1 MTHDLAT
8 GRDAYAGAGTDTRG
22 WVHHAIVEPDAGD
35 QHSVVFSGDD
45 GSGANP
51 FGVQVLVKLAPNGN
65 VLPCRV
71 AGACAGA
78 GEGEYHPFVAGDEV
92 LVVVPSGDER
102 NGGII
107 IGRLNQTLDVF
118 PRMVAGQ
125 DVTNNSV
132 AFKRLAAP
140 YVLESGTALILRV
153 SATGAALTLDPTGNT
168 YLSSGGGA
176 ALYLRS
182 DAVSLQ
188 LKDGTAAFQLD
199 PDAQSAKVVAGDGNT
214 VVSIDGSA
222 DSWQTQG
229 TLSIS
234 TAGNAGVNHV
244 ITMEAVLAVF
254 NAFLQLASKAATA
267 PPALVAFF
275 AAFSAPGALGAVF
288 AAAAKLP
295 VDPVD
300 VQLALAALQLPKSG
314 GAPGVGSQG
323 TMVD

>member
-132 AFKRLAAP
+132 AFKRLATP
-140 YVLESGTALILRV
+140 YILESGTALILRV

-199 PDAQSAKVVAGDGNT
+199 PSDDSVKFRAGDGNT
-214 VVSIDGSA
+214 VFHADGAA
-222 DSWQTQG
+222 DNYQTAG
-229 TLSIS
+229 TLGFS
-234 TAGNAGVNHV
+234 TAGNAAGNHV
-244 ITMEAVLAVF
+244 TTIEAVL
-254 NAFLQLASKAATA
+254 NLL
-267 PPALVAFF
+267 ALVAPLINPLVYTTP
-275 AAFSAPGALGAVF
+275 AE
-288 AAAAKLP
+288 AAAAFAAVLP
-295 VDPVD
+295 AAAALPLDPLLAAA
-300 VQLALAALQLPKSG
+300 LALALAVPKTSTG
-314 GAPGVGSQG
+314 FPGVCSQG
-323 TMVD
+323 LLSD